1 MCRSRKCFDS
11 SDKGRGG
18 PSFPARELE
27 PRREG
32 RASTIRVP
40 RPAVTLAAMPGA
52 RRPGAVARRLAF
64 GGCLALV
71 ATVVAALAP
80 APVNAQ
86 GWGERIDEARAFA
99 QERQGRV
106 AFAVVDERG
115 RLRAGLRAGERFSSA
130 SITKAMLL
138 VAYLD
143 QSAVRGRALREGE
156 RELLDEMVRRS
167 GNRAASRVRDA
178 VGNAALLRV
187 ARRARMRRFAVSRSW
202 GAASIT
208 AADQARFFFR
218 VDRLVPRRHRVFARA
233 AFAGIVRSQRWGIA
247 QAVPEGWTAYFKG
260 GWRPEAGARLV
271 HQAALLRRRGTRV
284 ALAVLTDGQP
294 WHGYGALTVRGI
306 ARRVL
311 RDGAPGA

>member
-1 MCRSRKCFDS
+1 M
-11 SDKGRGG
+11 
-18 PSFPARELE
+18 
-27 PRREG
+27 
-32 RASTIRVP
+32 
-40 RPAVTLAAMPGA
+40 
-52 RRPGAVARRLAF
+52 RRLAF
-64 GGCLALV
+64 
-71 ATVVAALAP
+71 ALAVTAACGLP
-80 APVNAQ
+80 SAASAQ
-86 GWGERIDEARAFA
+86 GWSERIAEARAFA
-99 QERQGRV
+99 QEREGRV

-115 RLRAGLRAGERFSSA
+115 RLRAGMSAGERFSSA
-130 SITKAMLL
+130 SMTKAMLL

-143 QSAVRGRALREGE
+143 QPAVRGRALREGE
-156 RELLDEMVRRS
+156 RALLDEMVRRS

-178 VGNAALLRV
+178 VGSAALVRV
-187 ARRARMRRFAVSRSW
+187 ARRARMRRFAAARSW

-218 VDRLVPRRHRVFARA
+218 VDRLVPRRHRAFARA
-233 AFAGIVRSQRWGIA
+233 ALAGIVRSQRWGIA